1 MTSMARETVGIGMLG
16 TGFIGQFHHQG
27 LRHVA
32 TARAAACFGRDPARR
47 EAFAARNG
55 YARAYDSIDAVCADP
70 AVDLVIVSLPNEL
83 HVQAIEAAA
92 RHGKGVAC
100 TKPLGR
106 TGAEAAAALAAVSSA
121 GAWHGYLE
129 NVVFGVEMVRM
140 RELIEAGG
148 IGRPVTFR
156 AREAHSGP
164 HAPHFWDAQAAGGGA
179 LLDMAS
185 HGIEAARYLFG
196 KELRVR
202 EAFAWGDTLVH
213 GDRTTAEDNA
223 VMIMRFEDGR
233 AATMDV
239 SWSSKGGLE
248 GRFEVAGTGGRL
260 ISDLS
265 TTPLR
270 GFIEQSAGYLAEKA
284 DADTGWVFPVPDET
298 YAHGHDA
305 MMGHMVEAFRTGA
318 TPRETFHDGLAV
330 NRILDAAY
338 RSMRSGCWEPVT
350 SADEAAAA

>member
-1 MTSMARETVGIGMLG
+1 MRDSVGIGMLG

-27 LRHVA
+27 LRHVPA
-32 TARAAACFGRDPARR
+32 ARPIACFGRDQSRR

-55 YARAYDSIDAVCADP
+55 YARAYDSIEGVCADP

-83 HVQAIEAAA
+83 HLEAVQLAA

-106 TGAEAAAALAAVSSA
+106 TGQEAAAALAAVTAA
-121 GAWHGYLE
+121 GVWHGYLE

-140 RELIEAGG
+140 REVIEAGG

-164 HAPHFWDAQAAGGGA
+164 HAPHFWDAQTAGGGA

-196 KELRVR
+196 KDLAVR

-260 ISDLS
+260 ISDIAS
-265 TTPLR
+265 TVLR
-270 GFIEQSAGYLAEKA
+270 AFIERPAGYLAEKV

-305 MMGHMVEAFRTGA
+305 MLGHMVDAFRSA
-318 TPRETFHDGLAV
+318 TPPRETFHDGLAV

-338 RSMRSGCWEPVT
+338 ASMRSGRWEPV
-350 SADEAAAA
+350 AVAAGGAAA

>member
-1 MTSMARETVGIGMLG
+1 MRGAEGRSSVGIGMLG

-27 LRHVA
+27 LRHVPA
-32 TARAAACFGRDPARR
+32 ARPVACFGRDTVRR
-47 EAFAARNG
+47 AAFAERNG
-55 YARAYDSIDAVCADP
+55 YARGYDSIEAVCADP
-70 AVDLVIVSLPNEL
+70 EVDLVIVSLPNEL
-83 HVQAIEAAA
+83 HVAAVEAAA

-106 TGAEAAAALAAVSSA
+106 TGAEARRALDAVTAAGV
-121 GAWHGYLE
+121 WHGYLE

-140 RELIEAGG
+140 REMIVAGG
-148 IGRPVTFR
+148 IGRPITFR

-164 HAPHFWDAQAAGGGA
+164 HAPHFWDAERAGGGA

-196 KELRVR
+196 KELAVR

-213 GDRTTAEDNA
+213 RDRTTGEDNA
-223 VMIMRFEDGR
+223 VMIMRFDDGR

-265 TTPLR
+265 ATPLR
-270 GFIEQSAGYLAEKA
+270 AFIEHSAGYLAEKA

-305 MMGHMVEAFRTGA
+305 MLGHMVGAFRTS
-318 TPRETFHDGLAV
+318 TEPSETFHDGLAV
-330 NRILDAAY
+330 NLILDAAY
-338 RSMRSGCWEPVT
+338 RAMRGGRWEAVGEP
-350 SADEAAAA
+350 SAVPA